1 MTGIKKLLSRLD
13 RAGLWIER
21 GAIFLAA
28 SGFAVGCGAFI
39 WTVFCRYVLHDP
51 STNSEELAV
60 VVYLWVVTLGA
71 AMAVRYDEHIAFD
84 LLSSVLHRKPAAVL
98 VGLGALVA
106 GVILL
111 ATLPY
116 TLDYINF
123 LWREKT
129 AVMRIPLN
137 WLYLCFGIM
146 QGALGLK
153 LLVEA
158 LRQAVIYRTP
168 TEAIT

>member
-1 MTGIKKLLSRLD
+1 MSGHTTFLSRLD

-21 GAIFLAA
+21 GAVILAA
-28 SGFAVGCGAFI
+28 IGFTVVCGAFI
-39 WTVFCRYVLHDP
+39 WTVVCRYILHDP
-51 STNSEELAV
+51 STSSEELAV

-71 AMAVRYDEHIAFD
+71 ALAVRYNEHIAFD
-84 LLSSVLHRKPAAVL
+84 LLTSVLSRKPAAL
-98 VGLGALVA
+98 LSGLGALVA

-116 TLDYINF
+116 TIDYINF

-146 QGALGLK
+146 QGALAVK

-158 LRQAVIYRTP
+158 LRQAVIFRTP
-168 TEAIT
+168 TEAPA